1 MLRAFTLASLAL
13 TFTLSGSVPA
23 VAGEA
28 LALIRQRGKVV
39 IGTDATYPPFEEKVG
54 DGFQGFD
61 IDLGNAI
68 ARELRPAADD
78 SSTGVVKTRREPWPG
93 VKARWVNIS
102 FDGIFAALLSGKFDL
117 VMSGVTITDERR
129 KQMAFSDPYYNSGQ
143 IIAVRKENRSVRK
156 PEDLRGK
163 TVAVQLGTTGQ
174 FAMEKVGGVNIRKYN
189 DLNLA
194 LLEVSNGRA
203 EAAVGDLPAV
213 REMIRK
219 GHPKLKTVGSLLSD
233 EKVGLV
239 MRQGEPELAAAVNA
253 ALKKIRA
260 SGEYDRI
267 YQRWLREKPSG
278 ANSSAPALFRV
289 DLLRRVWRTLL
300 WGAWWT
306 LRLTLLSLLLGM
318 PLGLLAALGRISH
331 FPPLSLVAGVYVEV
345 VRGTPL
351 LVQIFFV
358 YFVLPTVGISLPQFP
373 AGLLALSFNCGAY
386 IAEIFRAGIQSID
399 VGQMEA
405 ARSLGMTYPLAMR
418 LVVLPQAVR
427 RVLPPLT
434 NEAIALLKDSSLV
447 SVMGMTELTR
457 VGQELSSSYA
467 APMTVWPAVA
477 LLYLLM
483 TLPLTRLAQYLEK
496 RWQPVSR

>member
-1 MLRAFTLASLAL
+1 
-13 TFTLSGSVPA
+13 
-23 VAGEA
+23 
-28 LALIRQRGKVV
+28 LIRQRGEVV

-68 ARELRPAADD
+68 AREL
-78 SSTGVVKTRREPWPG
+78 GPG
-93 VKARWVNIS
+93 VKARWINIS
-102 FDGIFAALLSGKFDL
+102 FDGIFAALLSGKFDM

-143 IIAVRKENRSVRK
+143 IIAVRKENRTVRR

-194 LLEVSNGRA
+194 LLEVTNGRA

-219 GHPKLKTVGSLLSD
+219 GHPRLKTIGSLLSD

-253 ALKKIRA
+253 ALTKVRA

-278 ANSSAPALFRV
+278 ANSTASALFRF
-289 DLLRRVWRTLL
+289 DLLRRVWRILAL
-300 WGAWWT
+300 GAWWT
-306 LRLTLLSLLLGM
+306 LRLTLLSLLFGT
-318 PLGLLAALGRISH
+318 PLGLLAALGRLSH
-331 FPPLSLVAGVYVEV
+331 FRPLSLAAGFYVEA

-358 YFVLPTVGISLPQFP
+358 YYVLPAVGISLPEFL
-373 AGLLALSFNCGAY
+373 AGLVALSVNSGAY

-399 VGQMEA
+399 IGQMEA

-418 LVVLPQAVR
+418 LVVLPQALR

-447 SVMGMTELTR
+447 SVMGMAELTR
-457 VGQELSSSYA
+457 QGQDLISRFA
-467 APMTVWPAVA
+467 APMTIWPAVA
-477 LLYLLM
+477 LFYLLM
-483 TLPLTRLAQYLEK
+483 TLPLTRLAQYLEA